1 MAGILKSLFGRKEE
15 AADTTAAVA
24 GTTFAAGVTVSTADA
39 TPAAAEV
46 TLAEPPPNAEP
57 VHVTDDT
64 FEELVLNA
72 QVPAMVDFW
81 APWCGPCRMVAPIVE
96 DLARE
101 YDGRALIAK
110 INTDENI
117 MVAGQLGILVIP
129 TMILFKNGQE
139 VDRVVGFAPRNALEE
154 KLQAVLD

>member
-1 MAGILKSLFGRKEE
+1 MAGILKSLFGKKEE
-15 AADTTAAVA
+15 AVGVTAGVTEPTVAKAGTAAAVA
-24 GTTFAAGVTVSTADA
+24 EVAP
-39 TPAAAEV
+39 TP
-46 TLAEPPPNAEP
+46 LSSNAEP

-64 FEELVLNA
+64 FEEMVLNA

-96 DLARE
+96 DLAKE

-110 INTDENI
+110 INTDENV
-117 MVAGQLGILVIP
+117 MVAGQLGIMGIP